1 MTGPLMPGSILSMPA
16 AAAERLI
23 RLDSGDAALL
33 YLYLLGHGN
42 AAGLNWPR
50 ERLQGALDLL
60 SAQGMAGAEA
70 APPPPAPP
78 VQEAL
83 PPEYTTQDVTAA
95 LQEAGSTF
103 SALADEVERRLGKRL
118 SANDLKILLTLYDH
132 LALPGEVILMLVTWC
147 IEETERKYGPGR
159 RPFLSQVR
167 KEGFAWSRQ
176 GIDTVEA
183 AEAHLK
189 KLAQLRTRE
198 REVLRL
204 LDIPARPLVERER
217 TYIAAWQD
225 MGFDN
230 EALRLAYE
238 KTVMKKQS
246 MDWGYMN
253 GILRRWH
260 EKGLHTVA
268 AIQAGDGLRRN
279 RGGAPAQG
287 RTPQPG
293 EERRVRED
301 MERMRRLME
310 QMKREEMSYDPAVLR
325 RATARLEGERRARE
339 ERQQALRRAACQR
352 QPRLSEIDRQLRG
365 TMTELFAASLRRGE
379 GGAPTVEEVRR
390 KNLALQQERAE
401 LLVRMDLA
409 EDALDDKPACPL
421 CGDTG
426 WRGTEMCRC
435 LRALCAQEQIRELS
449 KLLDLG
455 EQSFDTFRMDYYST
469 SFWPEWG
476 TSPRENM
483 ELVYEVCLN
492 YAQKFG
498 RFYFKNLFLSGAPGL
513 GKTFLSACIA
523 RTVSENGHS
532 VVYDTAGNV
541 FAQFEARK
549 FLRDSD
555 DGREAR
561 DETRRYLG
569 CDLLILDDLGSELT
583 TQFTQSALYE
593 LINGR
598 LVGGKRT
605 VISSNLSMEEA
616 AVRYSPQ
623 IASRL
628 EGEYHLL
635 HFFGEDIRLLRK
647 KQL

>member
-1 MTGPLMPGSILSMPA
+1 
-16 AAAERLI
+16 
-23 RLDSGDAALL
+23 
-33 YLYLLGHGN
+33 
-42 AAGLNWPR
+42 
-50 ERLQGALDLL
+50 
-60 SAQGMAGAEA
+60 MA
-70 APPPPAPP
+70 
-78 VQEAL
+78 
-83 PPEYTTQDVTAA
+83 
-95 LQEAGSTF
+95 
-103 SALADEVERRLGKRL
+103 
-118 SANDLKILLTLYDH
+118 
-132 LALPGEVILMLVTWC
+132 
-147 IEETERKYGPGR
+147 
-159 RPFLSQVR
+159 
-167 KEGFAWSRQ
+167 
-176 GIDTVEA
+176 
-183 AEAHLK
+183 
-189 KLAQLRTRE
+189 
-198 REVLRL
+198 
-204 LDIPARPLVERER
+204 
-217 TYIAAWQD
+217 
-225 MGFDN
+225 
-230 EALRLAYE
+230 
-238 KTVMKKQS
+238 
-246 MDWGYMN
+246 
-253 GILRRWH
+253 
-260 EKGLHTVA
+260 
-268 AIQAGDGLRRN
+268 
-279 RGGAPAQG
+279 
-287 RTPQPG
+287 
-293 EERRVRED
+293 
-301 MERMRRLME
+301 
-310 QMKREEMSYDPAVLR
+310 YDPNI
-325 RATARLEGERRARE
+325 
-339 ERQQALRRAACQR
+339 LRRAAARLEEQKRQR
-352 QPRLSEIDRQLRG
+352 EDRREELRRKAYAREPRLAQLDRQLQR
-365 TMTELFAASLRRGE
+365 TMAELAAASLRQ
-379 GGAPTVEEVRR
+379 GGDMRQTLQAVRD
-390 KNLALQQERAE
+390 KNLEIQQERAV
-401 LLVRMDLA
+401 LLGALGLP
-409 EDALDDKPACPL
+409 EDALDDKPACPK

-426 WRGTEMCRC
+426 WRGAQMCEC
-435 LRALCAQEQIRELS
+435 LKKLCAQEQIQELS

>member
-1 MTGPLMPGSILSMPA
+1 MA
-16 AAAERLI
+16 Y
-23 RLDSGDAALL
+23 DA
-33 YLYLLGHGN
+33 N
-42 AAGLNWPR
+42 
-50 ERLQGALDLL
+50 
-60 SAQGMAGAEA
+60 
-70 APPPPAPP
+70 
-78 VQEAL
+78 
-83 PPEYTTQDVTAA
+83 
-95 LQEAGSTF
+95 
-103 SALADEVERRLGKRL
+103 
-118 SANDLKILLTLYDH
+118 
-132 LALPGEVILMLVTWC
+132 
-147 IEETERKYGPGR
+147 
-159 RPFLSQVR
+159 
-167 KEGFAWSRQ
+167 
-176 GIDTVEA
+176 
-183 AEAHLK
+183 
-189 KLAQLRTRE
+189 
-198 REVLRL
+198 
-204 LDIPARPLVERER
+204 
-217 TYIAAWQD
+217 
-225 MGFDN
+225 
-230 EALRLAYE
+230 
-238 KTVMKKQS
+238 
-246 MDWGYMN
+246 
-253 GILRRWH
+253 
-260 EKGLHTVA
+260 
-268 AIQAGDGLRRN
+268 
-279 RGGAPAQG
+279 
-287 RTPQPG
+287 
-293 EERRVRED
+293 
-301 MERMRRLME
+301 
-310 QMKREEMSYDPAVLR
+310 VLR
-325 RATARLEGERRARE
+325 RATARLEENKRRREDQREQLRQQLYARE
-339 ERQQALRRAACQR
+339 
-352 QPRLSEIDRQLRG
+352 PRLAKLDRQLQG
-365 TMTELFAASLRRGE
+365 TMAQLVAASLRKGE
-379 GGAPTVEEVRR
+379 DAGAAVRAIR
-390 KNLALQQERAE
+390 DKNLDIQQERAV
-401 LLVRMDLA
+401 LLGAMGLP
-409 EDALDDKPACPL
+409 EDALDPKPACPL
-421 CGDTG
+421 CNDTG
-426 WRGTEMCRC
+426 WRGAQMCQC
-435 LRALCAQEQIRELS
+435 LKELCAQEQIQELS

>member
-1 MTGPLMPGSILSMPA
+1 
-16 AAAERLI
+16 
-23 RLDSGDAALL
+23 
-33 YLYLLGHGN
+33 
-42 AAGLNWPR
+42 
-50 ERLQGALDLL
+50 
-60 SAQGMAGAEA
+60 
-70 APPPPAPP
+70 
-78 VQEAL
+78 
-83 PPEYTTQDVTAA
+83 
-95 LQEAGSTF
+95 
-103 SALADEVERRLGKRL
+103 
-118 SANDLKILLTLYDH
+118 
-132 LALPGEVILMLVTWC
+132 
-147 IEETERKYGPGR
+147 
-159 RPFLSQVR
+159 
-167 KEGFAWSRQ
+167 
-176 GIDTVEA
+176 
-183 AEAHLK
+183 
-189 KLAQLRTRE
+189 
-198 REVLRL
+198 
-204 LDIPARPLVERER
+204 
-217 TYIAAWQD
+217 
-225 MGFDN
+225 
-230 EALRLAYE
+230 
-238 KTVMKKQS
+238 
-246 MDWGYMN
+246 
-253 GILRRWH
+253 
-260 EKGLHTVA
+260 
-268 AIQAGDGLRRN
+268 
-279 RGGAPAQG
+279 
-287 RTPQPG
+287 
-293 EERRVRED
+293 
-301 MERMRRLME
+301 
-310 QMKREEMSYDPAVLR
+310 
-325 RATARLEGERRARE
+325 
-339 ERQQALRRAACQR
+339 
-352 QPRLSEIDRQLRG
+352 
-365 TMTELFAASLRRGE
+365 
-379 GGAPTVEEVRR
+379 
-390 KNLALQQERAE
+390 
-401 LLVRMDLA
+401 
-409 EDALDDKPACPL
+409 
-421 CGDTG
+421 
-426 WRGTEMCRC
+426 MCRC

-523 RTVSENGHS
+523 RTVSENRHS